1 MARRRISEQPT
12 SRLAI
17 WARRIA
23 LFSLAA
29 TLIAIIIVRS
39 GALEIV
45 PALSTLAGALALAL
59 VAILLAFG
67 AGISIWND
75 GVGGIREA
83 VTALL
88 LGLALIAYPLYIGV
102 KAYRLPAIYDV
113 TTDPIDPPRF
123 EAIARLR
130 PRDANPVT
138 YAGLYTAE
146 QQRIAYSD
154 IEPDLT
160 TASPQEAYD
169 AVLKVIG
176 KRKWHVVDARPP
188 QAAAPRDG
196 LVEAIARTPI
206 LGFRDDVVVR
216 VRATQEG
223 ARIDV
228 RSASRYGRHDL
239 GTNAERVRALIDEV
253 DDRFGRAGAGK
264 EAAARRPKPAQAGG
278 QGQFGQT
285 VSAADRRRALGRDH
299 AARDQVFQMGQY
311 RQRSRAGEPRI
322 EPDIDR
328 PHQRRDVGRAFA
340 EPPQDRFL
348 ATLPVTDIALHEAR
362 RVAHRSA
369 VAGEVDRLAP
379 PRQLFQRGHVVAHG
393 AVGRRDDRG
402 RPRHHVVAGKDQVGF
417 LERIGH
423 VVRGVSR
430 GRQRLD
436 GPAVAGYDRAV
447 GERDVGAEVHV
458 AAGVEPAGLADMQRP
473 RRRGAGPR
481 RTQSRRSPP

>member
-17 WARRIA
+17 WARRVA

-29 TLIAIIIVRS
+29 TLIAIIVVRS

-45 PALSTLAGALALAL
+45 PALSTLGGALVLSL
-59 VAILLAFG
+59 VAILLALG
-67 AGISIWND
+67 AGIAIWRE
-75 GVGGIREA
+75 GLGGIREA

-88 LGLALIAYPLYIGV
+88 IGLALIAYPLYVGI

-146 QQRIAYSD
+146 QQRVAYSD

-196 LVEAIARTPI
+196 LVEAVARTPI

-216 VRATQEG
+216 VRATREG

-228 RSASRYGRHDL
+228 RSASRYGRHDI
-239 GTNAERVRALIDEV
+239 GTNAERVRALIDDV
-253 DDRFGRAGAGK
+253 DDRSGRADAGK
-264 EAAARRPKPAQAGG
+264 EAAECGETRSGGG
-278 QGQFGQT
+278 QGKFGQ
-285 VSAADRRRALGRDH
+285 AIGAGDGRRALGRDDT
-299 AARDQVFQMGQY
+299 ARDQILEM
-311 RQRSRAGEPRI
+311 RQDGKRSRAGEPRI

-328 PHQRRDVGRAFA
+328 PHQRRDVGGAFA
-340 EPPQDRFL
+340 EPAQDRFL
-348 ATLPVTDIALHEAR
+348 AALPVGDIALNETRRVTHEA
-362 RVAHRSA
+362 A
-369 VAGEVDRLAP
+369 VTGQIDRLAP
-379 PRQLFQRGHVVAHG
+379 PRQLFQ
-393 AVGRRDDRG
+393 
-402 RPRHHVVAGKDQVGF
+402 
-417 LERIGH
+417 
-423 VVRGVSR
+423 
-430 GRQRLD
+430 
-436 GPAVAGYDRAV
+436 
-447 GERDVGAEVHV
+447 
-458 AAGVEPAGLADMQRP
+458 
-473 RRRGAGPR
+473 
-481 RTQSRRSPP
+481 